1 MFWYSYKD
9 AIFSIL
15 AGTPYEGGAFKMK
28 LVLGKDFPQSPPR
41 GNYAFLLFKFVFFAF
56 LKIAMSCIYL
66 C

>member
-1 MFWYSYKD
+1 
-9 AIFSIL
+9 
-15 AGTPYEGGAFKMK
+15 MK

-41 GNYAFLLFKFVFFAF
+41 GNYAFFIFEFVVFFAF